1 MTWVCKYCDHN
12 NDDADV
18 ECALCGELRFPA
30 SAPVASS
37 PVPATS
43 PVAASVPARSA
54 RSPVPATSPAAGR
67 LAAKIIIAAG
77 IVVALALTGS
87 VIAGVLLPFYPYEW
101 GVVAVVCFNVLLC
114 ASLPLYYDKIK
125 AVSVFGYF
133 TLVDFAVTFVTA
145 FCFEYAALP
154 VAINFALLAAFAA
167 AIASSMIKNKEY
179 HKATGVIVTAAL
191 SLAAVA
197 VFSIAY
203 AEGIDTDT
211 AHAILGV
218 LTVAVVALAA
228 YYASPALM
236 SADTGESKP
245 FNALTGAL
253 ILALSYIGVLL
264 NEFTGNFYE
273 TVSTTFFAA
282 AALSAIGIGVY
293 TGFIVEKK
301 NIPYAALN
309 ICFAF
314 ALGALT
320 AMHYC
325 GYGFSRSDYENF
337 NFSYLIM
344 GVFALYTVFT
354 ADYIFCAV
362 SEERLVLAM
371 ALTAGLMFASLTA
384 FDIMGLRDTGAYVAL
399 VSVQLLIV
407 VAYIAV
413 ERKFG
418 SSINITAVNFIY
430 LVFLL
435 AWSGTNLFAELIPV
449 YDAPTMLL
457 NLGQGVAA
465 AFFVYYAACAVSFSD
480 EPALSVSAYFVSAV
494 VVGVSGALALI
505 YREKLGAVIVLSAM
519 AVVSFVNI
527 ITAAAQNKKG
537 TALLS
542 FLLCLTSIGFALAA
556 VIV

>member
-12 NDDADV
+12 NNDADV

-30 SAPVASS
+30 SVSAASS
-37 PVPATS
+37 TISATSSVAGAVPA
-43 PVAASVPARSA
+43 
-54 RSPVPATSPAAGR
+54 PAALSSVHAKSSVAGH
-67 LAAKIIIAAG
+67 LAVKIIIAAG

-87 VIAGVLLPFYPYEW
+87 VIVGVLLPFYPYEW
-101 GVVAVVCFNVLLC
+101 GVVAVVCFNVMLN
-114 ASLPLYYDKIK
+114 ASLPLYYNKIK
-125 AVSVFGYF
+125 AVSAFGYF

-145 FCFEYAALP
+145 FSFEYAALP
-154 VAINFALLAAFAA
+154 VATNFALLAAFAV
-167 AIASSMIKNKEY
+167 AIATLMIKNKEY
-179 HKATGVIVTAAL
+179 HKATGVIITAAL
-191 SLAAVA
+191 SVAAVA

-203 AEGIDTDT
+203 AEGINTDT
-211 AHAILGV
+211 AHATLGV

-371 ALTAGLMFASLTA
+371 ALTAGLMLASLTA

-449 YDAPTMLL
+449 YDAPTLLL
-457 NLGQGVAA
+457 NFGQGVAA
-465 AFFVYYAACAVSFSD
+465 AFFVYYAACAISFSD
-480 EPALSVSAYFVSAV
+480 EPVLSVSVFFVSAV
-494 VVGVSGALALI
+494 VVGITGALALI
-505 YREKLGAVIVLSAM
+505 YREKYGAVIMLCAM
-519 AVVSFVNI
+519 AIVSFVNT
-527 ITAAAQNKKG
+527 ITALAQKKKS

-542 FLLCLTSIGFALAA
+542 FLLCLTSIVLVLAA